1 MGGYSLS
8 DAELKNKK
16 ADTQTVELDNI
27 GQINNYLFIIYYVIA
42 VCAIL
47 VIYFQYSLN
56 VYAKGISAFLLLIYP
71 FAIYYLEQSVL
82 SNYTF
87 TRALLFGMPN

>member
-1 MGGYSLS
+1 MGEYSLS

-16 ADTQTVELDNI
+16 ADTQSFELQKLD
-27 GQINNYLFIIYYVIA
+27 QVNNYLLIIYYVVA

-56 VYAKGISAFLLLIYP
+56 VYAKGIFTLLLLVYP
-71 FAIYYLEQSVL
+71 FAIYYLEQTFL
-82 SNYTF
+82 SNYIF
-87 TRALLFGMPN
+87 TRSLLFGTAN